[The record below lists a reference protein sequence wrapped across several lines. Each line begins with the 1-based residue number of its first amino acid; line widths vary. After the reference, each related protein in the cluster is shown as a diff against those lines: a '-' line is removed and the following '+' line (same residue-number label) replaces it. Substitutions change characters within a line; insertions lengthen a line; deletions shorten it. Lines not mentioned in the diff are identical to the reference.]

1 METIKKVLFGGMM
14 IALANLAL
22 YGIYRIGCQNGVDV
36 AEYFVAENEP
46 EAHDRLTKM
55 MNDSQ
60 A

>member
-1 METIKKVLFGGMM
+1 MKTINKVLFGGMM

-22 YGIYRIGCQNGVDV
+22 YGIYRVGCQNGVDV
-36 AEYFVAENEP
+36 SEHFVAENEP
-46 EAHDRLTKM
+46 EAHDRLTNM

>member
-36 AEYFVAENEP
+36 SEQFVAENEP
-46 EAHDRLTKM
+46 DAYDRLTKL